1 MATPTREVCTSCA
14 ANLRS
19 LWPPHRSPISALHP
33 PPCPPPGVTKLVV
46 AINKMDDHS
55 VLDPSGKWS
64 KER

>member
-1 MATPTREVCTSCA
+1 MAA
-14 ANLRS
+14 DLHS
-19 LWPPHRSPISALHP
+19 LWPPHRSALRP
-33 PPCPPPGVTKLVV
+33 PLAPSGVTKLVV